1 MSASLVTIK
10 KRSTKGISRL
20 SSSERKQ
27 ILIPNE
33 IKDVLI
39 GILLGDAHIV
49 KRSSTGNSR
58 LVYAQTAVTHKAYFE
73 YVYSLFT
80 TFCAKDYI
88 PQSRV
93 SRDKRTNKIYSA
105 ISFTTMQLPC
115 FNVYRELFYLSNVKT
130 VPDNIYE
137 LLTAKG
143 LAFLIMDDR
152 SKQGTGLHIS
162 VYAFSNSDVD
172 KLMFTLQDKFNLKCS
187 IHYNRDNKPRI
198 YIFKESMDHLI
209 TLVKPYFINEMLY
222 KLGL

>member
-1 MSASLVTIK
+1 MS
-10 KRSTKGISRL
+10 KRSTKGTTRL
-20 SSSERKQ
+20 SSQERK
-27 ILIPNE
+27 LIVIPDD

-49 KRSSTGNSR
+49 KRSPTANSR
-58 LVYAQTAVTHKAYFE
+58 LVYAQTAIAHKSYFE
-73 YVYSLFT
+73 YVYSFFI
-80 TFCAKDYI
+80 TFCVKDYV

-93 SRDKRTNKIYSA
+93 GRDKRTNKTYSA

-115 FNVYRELFYLSNVKT
+115 FNVFRELFYLSNVKI

-137 LLTAKG
+137 LLTPRG
-143 LAFLIMDDR
+143 LAFWIMDDG
-152 SKQGTGLHIS
+152 SKHGKGLHIS
-162 VYAFSNSDVD
+162 VYAFSNENVD

-187 IHYNRDNKPRI
+187 IHYNKKNKPRI
-198 YIFKESMDHLI
+198 YIFKQSMDHLI